1 MVGEVVEQ
9 WLNVQT
15 LIWLFPIAFVLHD
28 LEEIIMVERWM
39 DKNRHVIYDKLPKK
53 IADKVIKQFSMST
66 AQFSVAVFVIFI
78 FVSSSTYM
86 ASQYIN
92 DGPLGNIY
100 FFTIMLLIFF
110 IHVFTHIGQSII
122 LRSITPGVIT
132 SIVII
137 FPYSIIMFNS
147 LFKNQMITWNTI
159 DVSLPFIIGCFR
171 IVCCFCKSPT
181 AGFYTQ

>member
-53 IADKVIKQFSMST
+53 IADKVIKQLSMST

-78 FVSSSTYM
+78 FVSSSTIW
-86 ASQYIN
+86 QV
-92 DGPLGNIY
+92 NILMMVHLAI
-100 FFTIMLLIFF
+100 FIFLL
-110 IHVFTHIGQSII
+110 
-122 LRSITPGVIT
+122 LC
-132 SIVII
+132 
-137 FPYSIIMFNS
+137 Y
-147 LFKNQMITWNTI
+147 
-159 DVSLPFIIGCFR
+159 
-171 IVCCFCKSPT
+171 
-181 AGFYTQ
+181 

>member
-1 MVGEVVEQ
+1 LYLSLKKNTFLLRFATKENIFNGGEVMEQ

-39 DKNRHVIYDKLPKK
+39 YKNRHVIYDKLPKK

-92 DGPLGNIY
+92 DGPLGNMY

-110 IHVFTHIGQSII
+110 IHVFIHVGQSII

-137 FPYSIIMFNS
+137 FPYN
-147 LFKNQMITWNTI
+147 N
-159 DVSLPFIIGCFR
+159 V
-171 IVCCFCKSPT
+171 
-181 AGFYTQ
+181 

>member
-1 MVGEVVEQ
+1 MGQ

-66 AQFSVAVFVIFI
+66 EQFSVAVFVIFI

-92 DGPLGNIY
+92 DGPLGNMY

-110 IHVFTHIGQSII
+110 IHVFIHVGQSII

-137 FPYSIIMFNS
+137 FPYSIIMFSS
-147 LFKNQMITWNTI
+147 LFENQMITWNTI
-159 DVSLPFIIGCFR
+159 YVSLPFIIGCFR